1 LIGVVA
7 GIVAVVAVVLIVA
20 GVRRRRMGLAA
31 VAAPLLPNE
40 DAVQRSVSEAAELE
54 GRLRGDAYNIHDQEV
69 VAAILKFCGEL
80 EKLISYVEKNPFE
93 LSSLTH
99 VVNIYAD
106 QCLRAAD
113 NWVELEGSRS
123 GRTAEVKPDLLTALD
138 GANAAVESELGN
150 ATSGRAGQIEAASE
164 AIKRL
169 AAMDG
174 YGVGSAPKVED
185 VTAPPAANA
194 DEAGAD

>member
-1 LIGVVA
+1 MIGVVA

-93 LSSLTH
+93 LSALTH
-99 VVNIYAD
+99 VVNI
-106 QCLRAAD
+106 
-113 NWVELEGSRS
+113 
-123 GRTAEVKPDLLTALD
+123 
-138 GANAAVESELGN
+138 
-150 ATSGRAGQIEAASE
+150 
-164 AIKRL
+164 
-169 AAMDG
+169 
-174 YGVGSAPKVED
+174 
-185 VTAPPAANA
+185 
-194 DEAGAD
+194 